1 MVTKAIMVDVD
12 GVLIRGRPDDGRHWS
27 TSLEADLGIS
37 AEDLHREFF
46 AVHWDNIII
55 GHARLED
62 RLSLALQIIAPHLTV
77 VRLIN
82 YWFARDAR
90 LDKELLR
97 DLVRL
102 RSSGFQLHLATNQ
115 EHLRAKYLLGELGL
129 SEHFDSIQYS
139 AQIGAEKPEPEF
151 FRAAASQTGLL
162 PDEILLIDDV
172 AENIEGAKEAGWRA
186 VLWTAEKPIYEIIE
200 DLV

>member
-12 GVLIRGRPDDGRHWS
+12 GVLIHGRPEDGRPWS
-27 TSLEADLGIS
+27 TCLEVDLGIS

-46 AVHWDNIII
+46 AVHWNEIIV
-55 GHARLED
+55 GHAMLED

-77 VRLIN
+77 DRLIS
-82 YWFARDAR
+82 YWFAKDTR

-97 DLVRL
+97 DLTQL

-115 EHLRAKYLLGELGL
+115 EHLRAKYLLDELGL
-129 SEHFDSIQYS
+129 AKYFDSIQYS
-139 AQIGAEKPEPEF
+139 AQIGAKKPELEF
-151 FRAAASQTGLL
+151 FRSAALRTSLS

-172 AENIEGAKEAGWRA
+172 ADNVEGARRAGWRA
-186 VLWTAEKPIYEIIE
+186 VLWTAEKPISEIIK